1 MAISFLDNIGI
12 KKQAPNVQRD
22 LFDTVA
28 DMVDWSENWLPDVFE
43 CNVKETGQRYRYNVS
58 NTVDE
63 VTGKWRLV
71 EGGGGD
77 LENYYNKTEID
88 TAFDNAKTDWE
99 KYTDDEIAK
108 LNTDKA
114 IACDEKPTYDSGTI
128 TYIVNGEEKT
138 TEDESIW
145 FYYTEDEV
153 LKQTRFIEGV
163 EKTITS
169 GGGVDFDAYVKK
181 EDGAGGIS
189 FEDSEHPLWTDVD
202 KAIKGLIAKVEYI
215 KPEIT
220 EFTSDAE
227 AIYEIGQR
235 LSSIVFNWT
244 LNKDVTSQTLTDT
257 TVADE
262 TVRTATYTTEL
273 SANKTF
279 TLTVSDGQN
288 SASKQISVA
297 FRNKIYFGGASE
309 PADYDSAFI
318 LGLAK
323 NQFATST
330 KGSYSANVGS
340 GEYGYIAYPKS
351 FGKISTVWVGGFE
364 YEVVSC
370 GDVLFTNASDFSSA
384 YSVVRMVRPSLGS
397 IVMEVK

>member
-28 DMVDWSENWLPDVFE
+28 DMVAWSENWLPDVFE

-63 VTGKWRLV
+63 ETGKWRLV

-153 LKQTRFIEGV
+153 LKQTRFIDGV

-181 EDGAGGIS
+181 EDGAGGVS
-189 FEDSEHPLWTDVD
+189 FEDDAHPLWTDVD
-202 KAIKGLIAKVEYI
+202 KQLFIMIALHHNYI
-215 KPEIT
+215 I
-220 EFTSDAE
+220 
-227 AIYEIGQR
+227 
-235 LSSIVFNWT
+235 
-244 LNKDVTSQTLTDT
+244 
-257 TVADE
+257 
-262 TVRTATYTTEL
+262 
-273 SANKTF
+273 
-279 TLTVSDGQN
+279 
-288 SASKQISVA
+288 
-297 FRNKIYFGGASE
+297 
-309 PADYDSAFI
+309 
-318 LGLAK
+318 
-323 NQFATST
+323 
-330 KGSYSANVGS
+330 
-340 GEYGYIAYPKS
+340 
-351 FGKISTVWVGGFE
+351 
-364 YEVVSC
+364 
-370 GDVLFTNASDFSSA
+370 
-384 YSVVRMVRPSLGS
+384 
-397 IVMEVK
+397 